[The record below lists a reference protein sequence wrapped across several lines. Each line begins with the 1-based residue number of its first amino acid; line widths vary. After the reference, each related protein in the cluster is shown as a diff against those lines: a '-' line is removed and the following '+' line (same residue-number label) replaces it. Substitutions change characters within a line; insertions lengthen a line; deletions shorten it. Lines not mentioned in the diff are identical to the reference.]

1 MKKLACWGAIVGLAL
16 GLLGCHSQS
25 KNEILTVG
33 AMSGPEAQLVVAAQ
47 EVAKEKYN
55 LPVKV
60 VTFDSY
66 NIPNA
71 ALAEGSIDVN
81 VFQTLPFLQV
91 QEKARGYKLAVV
103 GKTFIYPMALY
114 SKHLTSLS
122 ALKDGARVAIPNDPS
137 NEGRALLLLQKAGL
151 IKLKKDVGFDGTLLD
166 IISNPKHLKIITLAA
181 AQLPRSLDDVSLA
194 AINTTYASLIGL
206 SPKNDA
212 LFAEGVD
219 SPYANLIVIRKG
231 EINNPEIKLFVKAMN
246 SPAVAAKAKELF
258 GDGAI
263 VAWKQ

>member
-1 MKKLACWGAIVGLAL
+1 MKRLVCWGAIVGLAL
-16 GLLGCHSQS
+16 GLLGCHSKS
-25 KNEILTVG
+25 KNEVLTIG
-33 AMSGPEAQLVVAAQ
+33 AMSGPEAELVKVAQ
-47 EVAKEKYN
+47 QIVKEKHN
-55 LPVKV
+55 LSTKLL
-60 VTFDSY
+60 TFDSY

-71 ALAEGSIDVN
+71 ALAEGSIDIN
-81 VFQTLPFLQV
+81 VFQTLPFLKA
-91 QEKARGYKLAVV
+91 QEKARGYKLVVV

-114 SKHLTSLS
+114 SKHLTSLN

-151 IKLKKDVGFDGTLLD
+151 IKLKKDVGFDGTPLD

-206 SPKNDA
+206 SPKKDA
-212 LFAEGVD
+212 LFEEGAD

-231 EINNPEIKLFVKAMN
+231 EINNSKIKLFVKAMN

-263 VAWKQ
+263 VAWK